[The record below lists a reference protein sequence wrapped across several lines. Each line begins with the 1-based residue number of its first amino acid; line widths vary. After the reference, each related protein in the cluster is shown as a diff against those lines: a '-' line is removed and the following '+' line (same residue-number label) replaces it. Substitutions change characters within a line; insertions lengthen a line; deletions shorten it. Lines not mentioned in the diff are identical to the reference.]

1 MNRKTFAWFL
11 VAGLLSAAAWAQTA
25 DEIIEKHLQAMGGKD
40 KLKAV
45 QSERLTGKMVMG
57 QGMEAPFTL
66 EMSRPNK
73 MRMEFTFQGM
83 TGVQA
88 FDGKTGWSV
97 MPFMGKTDPEAMPE
111 EEVKRMQ
118 EQADM
123 DGLFLDY
130 KEHGRTVELMGKEE
144 LEGTPVYKLKVT
156 QKSGDVVYAYIDA
169 EQFLQLKQA
178 GKTKVRGQEIESETI
193 FGDFKKVGRPGLPPL
208 HRAEGR
214 GHARRHGD
222 DRVEDRTQPERHR
235 LPLHDAGRGREEAG
249 GSGEETRQPG
259 EAPAAVGMLL
269 GRSTGPPPPNLDS
282 ILSNHEG
289 DVYALE
295 IQDAFLPRG
304 RGPGDRRDGAG
315 RRDGD
320 RFRTPSAGSKPA
332 RSVRPS

>member
-11 VAGLLSAAAWAQTA
+11 VAGLLSVAAWAQTA

-45 QSERLTGKMVMG
+45 QSERITGKMVMG

-118 EQADM
+118 EQSDM
-123 DGLFLDY
+123 DGLLLDY
-130 KEHGRTVELMGKEE
+130 KEHGRTVELVGKEE

-156 QKSGDVVYAYIDA
+156 QKSGDVFNVYIDA
-169 EQFLQLKQA
+169 EQYLQLKQA

-193 FGDFKKVGRPGLPPL
+193 FGDFKKVDGLVFPHSIEQKAAGMPGGMVMTVSKIELNTGVTDS
-208 HRAEGR
+208 RF
-214 GHARRHGD
+214 
-222 DRVEDRTQPERHR
+222 TM
-235 LPLHDAGRGREEAG
+235 
-249 GSGEETRQPG
+249 
-259 EAPAAVGMLL
+259 PAAA
-269 GRSTGPPPPNLDS
+269 
-282 ILSNHEG
+282 EK
-289 DVYALE
+289 
-295 IQDAFLPRG
+295 
-304 RGPGDRRDGAG
+304 
-315 RRDGD
+315 
-320 RFRTPSAGSKPA
+320 KPA
-332 RSVRPS
+332 APEKKPDNPAKPPQQ